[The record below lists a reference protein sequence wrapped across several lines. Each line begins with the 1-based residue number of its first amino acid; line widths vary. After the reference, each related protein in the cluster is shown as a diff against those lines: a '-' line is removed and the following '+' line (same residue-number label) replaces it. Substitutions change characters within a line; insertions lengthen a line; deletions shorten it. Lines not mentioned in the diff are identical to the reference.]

1 VSALRPLLAALEAQI
16 RDSFRF
22 SKQFRKVNSRKFV
35 TASVLVS

>member
-22 SKQFRKVNSRKFV
+22 SKQF
-35 TASVLVS
+35 L

>member
-22 SKQFRKVNSRKFV
+22 SKQFLH
-35 TASVLVS
+35 ALG